1 MAGDRSVGVA
11 LARLVERGVLTAG
24 QRDAVVAEIDRVRD
38 SRGAGVRWGAEVAA
52 YAGAGLVLGGVVLLL
67 DSAWED
73 LGRVAQLGVMA
84 VVIAGL
90 IAGGYLVAGGRAGLF
105 RGFDTGRTVRRG
117 LDSGPGRSESAP
129 AGIGGATAAPGG
141 PREESG
147 GSREESGGSRE
158 ESGGSREESGGPRG
172 ESGGP
177 REESGDL
184 REESGDLRGESGGP
198 RGESDGV
205 RGESGDLRGDP
216 DGPRGESGGARRES
230 GGAPVALEPTSGG
243 GGASSPGPGTSR
255 VRLGAALFALAAG
268 CVAVFVGIAV
278 NGEAGDVWVWPV
290 VAGLVAA
297 VVGYAALPSV
307 VGLLVC
313 AGFAPAAWAGVL
325 DAAGG
330 SHDVVFGAG
339 LLVLAGIWFGVAY
352 FGFAVPAWAGYA
364 AGIVTG
370 LIGAQTAGDAGRPW
384 AYGLTGLVAV
394 ACFALYRVRRSAVL
408 VLGGALALAIG
419 VSTAVWDWTGGTA
432 AAFVIVLLVG
442 AVVLGAGVALLVRER
457 GDTGTPG

>member
-1 MAGDRSVGVA
+1 M
-11 LARLVERGVLTAG
+11 
-24 QRDAVVAEIDRVRD
+24 
-38 SRGAGVRWGAEVAA
+38 
-52 YAGAGLVLGGVVLLL
+52 LGGVVLLL

-105 RGFDTGRTVRRG
+105 RGFDTGRTVRREV
-117 LDSGPGRSESAP
+117 DSGSGRKESAP
-129 AGIGGATAAPGG
+129 AGIGGATAEPGG
-141 PREESG
+141 PRE
-147 GSREESGGSRE
+147 
-158 ESGGSREESGGPRG
+158 
-172 ESGGP
+172 
-177 REESGDL
+177 
-184 REESGDLRGESGGP
+184 ESGGP

-205 RGESGDLRGDP
+205 RGDP
-216 DGPRGESGGARRES
+216 GVPRGESGGARGES
-230 GGAPVALEPTSGG
+230 GGVPAALEPTSGG

-255 VRLGAALFALAAG
+255 GRLGSALFALAAG

-278 NGEAGDVWVWPV
+278 NGEPGDVWVWPV

-297 VVGYAALPSV
+297 VVGYVALPSV

-313 AGFAPAAWAGVL
+313 AGFAPAAWVGVL